1 MFYLNS
7 FESNSI
13 GPSIQPQI
21 IFKVAQSAKD
31 DAPVGR
37 WREFAAER
45 FLQSTWTQKEKWS
58 AFSALSNGIKW
69 VDINIISTGLIT
81 LEVVVIGSNEPL
93 GSRINANERDT
104 CRCEDMI
111 WWNFICVC
119 LAGGGPHTLYFA
131 VKFYAVD
138 PCQLVEELT
147 R

>member
-1 MFYLNS
+1 MLYLKS

-21 IFKVAQSAKD
+21 IFKLAPSAKD
-31 DAPVGR
+31 GAPVGR
-37 WREFAAER
+37 SRQFAAER
-45 FLQSTWTQKEKWS
+45 FVQSTWTQKEKCS
-58 AFSALSNGIKW
+58 AFPELSNDIKW
-69 VDINIISTGLIT
+69 VEINIIFTGLNA
-81 LEVVVIGSNEPL
+81 LEVVVIGLNQPL
-93 GSRINANERDT
+93 GSRINENERDT
-104 CRCEDMI
+104 CRCEDVI